1 MRSALHLAMILGGI
15 APVHGLLAVAF
26 AARHSDTP
34 SSAYRALR
42 YVWRR
47 TGKRLLGAIR
57 AMARVIKNA
66 SMRALGRSD
75 YKRWSS
81 PQGLEAWWDE
91 RTKAIARLVPTG
103 SKVIEFGAGRR
114 QLEKFLPA
122 GCTYTPSDLVDRGGG
137 TIVCDLNERPLPDL
151 SQVAPEVGVF
161 GGVLEYLT
169 DVPALA
175 QWLATE
181 GVKTCVAS
189 FDPVPPELG
198 TVGRHREL
206 GRRRY
211 WGYMNNL
218 TEEDLLRSF
227 GSAGFA
233 CTHRQTW
240 TSQVILVFCHSVPS
254 GGRRRPSDTEQ
265 SSSSFLKQP

>member
-1 MRSALHLAMILGGI
+1 MRSALHWAMILV
-15 APVHGLLAVAF
+15 ANVPVHALMAVAF
-26 AARHSDTP
+26 ASHHSDTT
-34 SSAYRALR
+34 SWTHRAVR
-42 YVWRR
+42 YAWRR
-47 TGKRLLGAIR
+47 TGKRLIEASRSI
-57 AMARVIKNA
+57 ARLVKNA

-81 PQGLEAWWDE
+81 PLGLEAWWDE
-91 RTKAIARLVPTG
+91 RTKAIAQLVPTG

-137 TIVCDLNERPLPDL
+137 TIVCDLNARPLPDL
-151 SQVAPEVGVF
+151 SQLAPDVGVF

-181 GVKTCVAS
+181 GVKTCVVS
-189 FDPVPPELG
+189 FDPAPPELE
-198 TVGRHREL
+198 TVRRRREL

-227 GSAGFA
+227 GSAGFV
-233 CTHRQTW
+233 CTYRQIW
-240 TSQVILVFCHSVPS
+240 TSQIILVFCHSVPID
-254 GGRRRPSDTEQ
+254 GKRMHSDTE
-265 SSSSFLKQP
+265 